1 MSKNDE
7 TRQNSTP
14 KNTSMKVAVF
24 CLTAILVFYFGISFL
39 RGLNFFNKKT
49 YYYAVLENI
58 GNLHE
63 SSTIAINGYPIGKV
77 SDIKILSTDPV
88 KICAEMMI
96 TEKIALPEDT
106 RFEVAQ
112 SDILGGVIVNVIVG
126 HSNVMAHNK
135 DTLSCTLASG
145 IFDNIGDLT
154 QQLSSILA
162 SIDTVGLSFKE
173 AFRPDDPNNGI
184 SNIRNTLANMETLIA
199 NFNKMIESNEDT
211 LHQMVLKLNDFS
223 TTLHNAAPQLNAIVN
238 NLDNITDTLARNNL
252 SVLLNDTK
260 ETMSSM
266 KRVMYRFEHGEG
278 TLGQLMQNDSIYN
291 NINRASESLDML
303 LKDLKENPERYLN
316 IRVFGKGKSKK

>member
-1 MSKNDE
+1 MSKNE
-7 TRQNSTP
+7 GTHQYPTP
-14 KNTSMKVAVF
+14 KNTSIKVAVF
-24 CLTAILVFYFGISFL
+24 CITAILVFYFSISFL
-39 RGLNFFNKKT
+39 KGLNFLNKKT

-63 SSTIAINGYPIGKV
+63 SSTIAINGYPVGKV
-77 SDIKILSTDPV
+77 SEIKILSTDPV

-126 HSNVMAHNK
+126 HSNVMARNK

-173 AFRPDDPNNGI
+173 AFRPGDPNNGI
-184 SNIRNTLANMETLIA
+184 SNIRNTLANMETLID

-211 LHQMVLKLNDFS
+211 LHNMVLKLNDFS
-223 TTLHNAAPQLNAIVN
+223 TTLHQASPQLNAIIN

-252 SVLLNDTK
+252 NILLQDTR

-266 KRVMYRFEHGEG
+266 KRIMYSFEHGEG

-291 NINRASESLDML
+291 NIYKASESLDL
-303 LKDLKENPERYLN
+303 LLQDLKENPERYLN
-316 IRVFGKGKSKK
+316 IHVFGKGKRKK

>member
-1 MSKNDE
+1 MRKNEE
-7 TRQNSTP
+7 TRQNSTQ

-24 CLTAILVFYFGISFL
+24 CITAILVFCFGISFL
-39 RGLNFFNKKT
+39 KGLSFFNKKT

-77 SDIKILSTDPV
+77 SEIKMLSTDPV
-88 KICAEMMI
+88 KICAEMMV

-126 HSNVMAHNK
+126 RSDVMARNK

-145 IFDNIGDLT
+145 IFGNIGDLT

-162 SIDTVGLSFKE
+162 SIDTVGLTFKE

-184 SNIRNTLANMETLIA
+184 SNIRNTLSNMEMLIA
-199 NFNKMIESNEDT
+199 SLNKMIVSNEDT
-211 LHQMVLKLNDFS
+211 LHDMVMKLNDFS
-223 TTLHNAAPQLNAIVN
+223 TTLHRAAPQLNDIIN

-252 SVLLNDTK
+252 NDLLNDTK
-260 ETMSSM
+260 ETVSSM
-266 KRVMYRFEHGEG
+266 KRIIYGFEHGEG
-278 TLGQLMQNDSIYN
+278 TLGQLMKNDSIYN
-291 NINRASESLDML
+291 NINKASESLDL
-303 LKDLKENPERYLN
+303 LLQDFKENPERYLN
-316 IRVFGKGKSKK
+316 IRVFGKSKSKQ